1 MKLLAC
7 ALLFSASMWAVAA
20 DMTQMQPPEVIAK
33 YGVPD
38 RYTTSENE
46 RPRPPIV
53 TKTIEYSGA
62 RVRFVFVAD
71 APIGAPPPYK
81 RWRLLGATDPATNG
95 KIDQAEVD
103 KRMKQRAKR

>member
-1 MKLLAC
+1 MRKLAC
-7 ALLFSASMWAVAA
+7 ALMLSVSAWAAAA
-20 DMTQMQPPEVIAK
+20 DVAQMQPPEVIAK

-71 APIGAPPPYK
+71 APMGAPPPYK
-81 RWRLLGATDPATNG
+81 RWRLLGATDPSTNG

-103 KRMKQRAKR
+103 KRMKGRAKR